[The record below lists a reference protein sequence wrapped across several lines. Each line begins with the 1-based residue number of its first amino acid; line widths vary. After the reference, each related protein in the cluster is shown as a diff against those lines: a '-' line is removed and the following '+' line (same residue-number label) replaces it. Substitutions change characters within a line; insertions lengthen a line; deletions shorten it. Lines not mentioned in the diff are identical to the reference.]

1 VLGALEQR
9 LGNDPA
15 TERDV
20 VREELR
26 KIVDLRLGK
35 AFS

>member
-1 VLGALEQR
+1 VLAALNAR
-9 LGNDPA
+9 LGNDPD

-26 KIVDLRLGK
+26 KIVELRLGK
-35 AFS
+35 AFG

>member
-1 VLGALEQR
+1 MLAALRAR

-15 TERDV
+15 AERDV

-26 KIVDLRLGK
+26 EIVDLRLGK
-35 AFS
+35 AFG